1 MAKVVFSGGLR
12 AMTGEDSVELA
23 AARVVDLVEALYA
36 RYPALAGRLENATV
50 AIDGTLY
57 NDARFQR
64 LRPDSEV
71 HFLAPLAGG

>member
-1 MAKVVFSGGLR
+1 MAKVIFSGGLR
-12 AMTGEDSVELA
+12 VLTGEDSVELD

-36 RYPALAGRLENATV
+36 RYPALQGRLDNVTV
-50 AIDGTLY
+50 AIDGTLF

-64 LRPDSEV
+64 LRPASEV